1 MGRRDVR
8 DVWDVWDVWEVRC
21 WLWVN
26 NREVWRCMR
35 NVCFKNS
42 RKTDKKG
49 QWDKINMVFGAYT
62 TGFLER
68 SVVFNQEGYT
78 ASSSDASS
86 ESDEEEPSPLCAPP
100 LYEPVDADCLGMS
113 ESLTKALVSSCKWT
127 VMLGSSNVLRDV
139 EMLFM

>member
-1 MGRRDVR
+1 MTS
-8 DVWDVWDVWEVRC
+8 
-21 WLWVN
+21 
-26 NREVWRCMR
+26 
-35 NVCFKNS
+35 KNS

-100 LYEPVDADCLGMS
+100 LYEPVDALEALDALDALDALEAPLEARGRAPLWLLPVPAVKR
-113 ESLTKALVSSCKWT
+113 LTNS
-127 VMLGSSNVLRDV
+127 
-139 EMLFM
+139 